1 MPTSKTHDRKNHALK
16 SKGEKA
22 AEVFPIM
29 QKESMYLCDAQ
40 CLPGT

>member
-1 MPTSKTHDRKNHALK
+1 MPASKSQDRKNHALK

-29 QKESMYLCDAQ
+29 QKESEYLCDV
-40 CLPGT
+40 